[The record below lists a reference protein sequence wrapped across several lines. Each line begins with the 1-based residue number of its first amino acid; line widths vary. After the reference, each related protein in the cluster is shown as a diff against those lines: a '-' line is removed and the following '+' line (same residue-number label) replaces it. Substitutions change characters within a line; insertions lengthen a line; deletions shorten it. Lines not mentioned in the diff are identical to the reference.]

1 MMIIMGSIEKFGEI
15 YRFNLSEEFYVQSL
29 LEIAVQKNILT
40 LEELE
45 NIQVQC
51 IQLLN
56 SQIEKYNNGQSSS
69 VRVEV
74 AEGIMKS
81 IFYTIGIQL
90 KTVPNPKDAVQMLKA
105 TAIEKLYQLGRK
117 RIDQKLKATKVF
129 ANMMLE
135 NKIDT
140 PQEIYNATVT
150 EGVKGFFKIYN
161 PNFEAHEIHITAD
174 YPICV
179 PIGGFV
185 GIEFMQK
192 YVETINYENMFC
204 RYFSSEAI
212 HHLLSGYQEEYQY
225 LVMNIYEKVLTT
237 AIGCKILGKDSRDLT
252 ITKIQKN
259 YLLHFLSAQSDE
271 QLKEIVLKAAK
282 LLKYELGINAGSL
295 EKYIDKSLSIIVA
308 NIATAVKSNALDQQ
322 FITAKYIDKNYK
334 IKFSDGS
341 KIDDELYRNVIKE
354 IKECRYTSDKLA
366 IIKSEIHSMSD
377 LEDVIRDATLS
388 KSEIMEVLT
397 LLNPIEIAALLKRHS
412 YDLELEFNGVRE
424 EEMRFRECLD
434 IYLSLQSNDLR
445 GQILKASH
453 QIEEK

>member
-1 MMIIMGSIEKFGEI
+1 MRDIEKFGEI

-29 LEIAVQKNILT
+29 LEASVQKNILT
-40 LEELE
+40 VEEVE

-51 IQLLN
+51 IQLLT
-56 SQIEKYNNGQSSS
+56 SQIEKYNNGHSSS
-69 VRVEV
+69 VRIEV

-81 IFYTIGIQL
+81 ILYTIGIQL
-90 KTVPNPKDAVQMLKA
+90 KTVPKPKDAVQMLKA
-105 TAIEKLYQLGRK
+105 TAVEKLYQLGRK
-117 RIDQKLKATKVF
+117 RIDQKLKATKVL
-129 ANMMLE
+129 ANLMLE
-135 NKIDT
+135 NKLDT

-150 EGVKGFFKIYN
+150 GGVKGFFKIYN

-174 YPICV
+174 YPVCV

-192 YVETINYENMFC
+192 YVETINYENIFC

-212 HHLLSGYQEEYQY
+212 HRLLSGYQEEYQY

-237 AIGCKILGKDSRDLT
+237 AIGCKILGKESRDLT

-282 LLKYELGINAGSL
+282 LLKYELGINVGAL

-308 NIATAVKSNALDQQ
+308 NISTALKLNTLDQQ
-322 FITAKYIDKNYK
+322 FITAKHDDKDYE
-334 IKFSDGS
+334 IKFSDGN
-341 KIDDELYRNVIKE
+341 KIEDELYRSVIKE
-354 IKECRYTSDKLA
+354 IQECRYTSDKLA
-366 IIKSEIHSMSD
+366 IIKSEIHSISD
-377 LEDVIRDATLS
+377 LDDVIRDTTLS
-388 KSEIMEVLT
+388 KSEIKEVLD

-412 YDLELEFNGVRE
+412 YDLELEFNGVSE
-424 EEMRFRECLD
+424 EEMRVRECLE
-434 IYLSLQSNDLR
+434 IYLSLQPNDIR
-445 GQILKASH
+445 KQILKASLH
-453 QIEEK
+453 MEEK

>member
-1 MMIIMGSIEKFGEI
+1 MRDIEKFGEI

-295 EKYIDKSLSIIVA
+295 EKYIDL
-308 NIATAVKSNALDQQ
+308 
-322 FITAKYIDKNYK
+322 NY
-334 IKFSDGS
+334 SQ
-341 KIDDELYRNVIKE
+341 LHH
-354 IKECRYTSDKLA
+354 KLW
-366 IIKSEIHSMSD
+366 I
-377 LEDVIRDATLS
+377 
-388 KSEIMEVLT
+388 
-397 LLNPIEIAALLKRHS
+397 
-412 YDLELEFNGVRE
+412 
-424 EEMRFRECLD
+424 
-434 IYLSLQSNDLR
+434 
-445 GQILKASH
+445 
-453 QIEEK
+453 